1 MRAREVEAAERRRQR
16 EVDDAKDERVRAIV
30 LLIRDA
36 LIDEVGPIG
45 DYNRITIIAL
55 NLALAM
61 RDKGLLT

>member
-1 MRAREVEAAERRRQR
+1 MRAREVAAIERRRQR
-16 EVDDAKDERVRAIV
+16 EVDDAKDERVRAIT

-61 RDKGLLT
+61 REKGLLT